1 VPEKTADD
9 IIKLIADE
17 EVEYVDVRFCDLPG
31 IVQHF
36 TVPASSVDQSL
47 FEEGVAFDGS
57 SIRGFQA
64 IHESDMV
71 LLPDA
76 DTAKIDPF
84 RAAKTLNMN
93 FFVHDPYT
101 LEPYS
106 RDPRNVARK
115 AENYLKS
122 TGIADTAY
130 FGAEA
135 EFYIFDS
142 VAFDSKANG
151 AFYEVDAISGWWN
164 TGETTETD
172 GTPNRGYKVRHKGGY
187 FPVAPNDHYVDLR
200 DAMTTNLINAG
211 FILEKSHHEV
221 GTGGQAEINF
231 KFNTLLHAADDMQ
244 L

>member
-1 VPEKTADD
+1 MAETTPDD

-36 TVPASSVDQSL
+36 TVPASTFDQTY
-47 FEEGVAFDGS
+47 FDDGVAFDGS
-57 SIRGFQA
+57 SIRGFQS

-93 FFVHDPYT
+93 FFVHDPFT

-122 TGIADTAY
+122 TGIADTAF

-142 VAFDSKANG
+142 VAFDSRAN
-151 AFYEVDAISGWWN
+151 
-164 TGETTETD
+164 
-172 GTPNRGYKVRHKGGY
+172 
-187 FPVAPNDHYVDLR
+187 
-200 DAMTTNLINAG
+200 
-211 FILEKSHHEV
+211 
-221 GTGGQAEINF
+221 
-231 KFNTLLHAADDMQ
+231 
-244 L
+244 